1 MYKPE
6 SIITVFHDYNQEL
19 LIKSS
24 QPKRSTSQVTAA
36 DVVLTKDLTLATT
49 QEIFFRNTRNED
61 QLIKALLV

>member
-6 SIITVFHDYNQEL
+6 SIITVFRDYNQEL

-49 QEIFFRNTRNED
+49 QEIFLRNTRNEG